1 MTILRSMGLSSRV
14 PSFLL
19 WPTLRDERSST
30 PHPQWVIPR
39 ADGLADPRAGN
50 HVSMSAERT
59 QIDRAADDAA
69 IREVEAAY
77 DRAWDAGD
85 LAALLRLCD
94 ADVVVIDPSGRTSV
108 GREAMERMLSSLFD
122 GAGKGS
128 THSSDIVG
136 VHFVTAD
143 VALADGEA
151 TIEGFAPSPAG
162 GRTLHHRFTDVLVR
176 GPDGWRIAQVRA
188 YVFMRLPGV

>member
-1 MTILRSMGLSSRV
+1 VRRCRELTREAMIVLLAVMSVLVSASCRRRCGGETQGSSGYQAGMGSATTRV
-14 PSFLL
+14 
-19 WPTLRDERSST
+19 
-30 PHPQWVIPR
+30 
-39 ADGLADPRAGN
+39 
-50 HVSMSAERT
+50 
-59 QIDRAADDAA
+59 DRAADEAA
-69 IREVEAAY
+69 VRQVEAAY

-85 LAALLRLCD
+85 LASLLRLCD

-108 GREAMERMLSSLFD
+108 GREEMERMLSSLFD

-151 TIEGFAPSPAG
+151 TIEGFALSPGDGQAL
-162 GRTLHHRFTDVLVR
+162 RHRFTDVLVKR
-176 GPDGWRIAQVRA
+176 SEGWRIAQVRA
-188 YVFMRLPGV
+188 YVFMHLPGL